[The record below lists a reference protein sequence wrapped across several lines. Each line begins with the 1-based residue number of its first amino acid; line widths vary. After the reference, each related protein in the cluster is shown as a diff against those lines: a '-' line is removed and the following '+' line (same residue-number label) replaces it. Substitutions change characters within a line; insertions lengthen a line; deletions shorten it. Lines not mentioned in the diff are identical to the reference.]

1 MNATKKEFA
10 CDLCGEE
17 RAIEVP
23 YATYYTLNAEPI
35 HICMNCGFVYVKYR
49 RSAEEIA
56 RSWSDEIYG
65 EGYTAR
71 MPARLARQTYTAD
84 FIDVNLTLKD
94 KLVADVG
101 AGEGQFL
108 EIIQDKYGA
117 KPFGIEPSQENCD
130 EMKSKNF
137 ECFVGTIEDYAA
149 SGESIQADIATI
161 MWTVEA
167 CMSCTDMMK
176 IAYNMVKD
184 DGYVVIATGSRLLVP
199 FKKPMDYYLQ
209 GPRPNDT
216 HPFRFSANTLKGLFA
231 VTGFKPVYI
240 NRYIDTEWMVCIGQ
254 KQPEGTK
261 IEWQGDD
268 YIKVADFF
276 ERWHKDTVYYR

>member
-1 MNATKKEFA
+1 MSTNVKEFP
-10 CDLCGEE
+10 CDLCGET

-23 YATYYTLNAEPI
+23 YATLYTLNAEPI

-84 FIDVNLTLKD
+84 FIDVNIGLKD
-94 KLVADVG
+94 KLVADIG

-108 EIIQDKYGA
+108 EIIRDQYGA
-117 KPFGIEPSQENCD
+117 KAYGIEPSKANCE
-130 EMKSKNF
+130 EMRAKGF
-137 ECFVGTIEDYAA
+137 DCFIGTIEDYAV
-149 SGESIQADIATI
+149 SGEKMQADIATI

-176 IAYNMVKD
+176 ITYSLVKEN
-184 DGYVVIATGSRLLVP
+184 GYVVIATGSRILVP
-199 FKKPMDYYLQ
+199 FKKPLDYYLQ

-216 HPFRFSANTLKGLFA
+216 HPFRFSANTLQGLLT
-231 VTGFKPVYI
+231 VTGFKPVFI
-240 NRYIDTEWMVCIGQ
+240 NRYIDTEWMIAIGQ
-254 KQPEGTK
+254 KQPVGK
-261 IEWQGDD
+261 KMDWKGDD

-276 ERWHKDTVYYR
+276 ERWHRDTIHYR